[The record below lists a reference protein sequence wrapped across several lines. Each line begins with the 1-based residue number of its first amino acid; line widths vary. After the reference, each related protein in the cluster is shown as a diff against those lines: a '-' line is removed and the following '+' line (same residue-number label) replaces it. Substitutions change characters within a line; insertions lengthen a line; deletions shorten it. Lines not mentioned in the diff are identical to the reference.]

1 MHILRNS
8 YYTASHIVPILYG
21 LSLECTLLRR
31 TNLFDTYLYCLLFGS
46 RLLFGQG
53 GPWHLRCSSPL
64 PLETECIWDF
74 RSPYTKLR
82 ILRHYR
88 YALVRPLFTPPLL
101 ESNLDYPIQNIGF
114 RSVVTVQQYSRR
126 GCYPS
131 GTLLRHGLDT
141 RLRKLVLIG
150 AFLCLAARAYPLP
163 PSMR

>member
-1 MHILRNS
+1 VHILRNS

-21 LSLECTLLRR
+21 LSLVCTLLRR

-46 RLLFGQG
+46 RLLFWTGWPLASMGAAALYPLRQSVIG
-53 GPWHLRCSSPL
+53 ILGLHTPNFVFCDITGTLWCGPCL
-64 PLETECIWDF
+64 
-74 RSPYTKLR
+74 
-82 ILRHYR
+82 
-88 YALVRPLFTPPLL
+88 PPLL

-114 RSVVTVQQYSRR
+114 RSVVTVQRYSRR

-131 GTLLRHGLDT
+131 GTLLRHGLVT
-141 RLRKLVLIG
+141 RLRKLVLIR